1 MTPRVQ
7 PESSDLVQM
16 AALTD
21 ALVRAGPRE
30 AAVLATDRLA
40 NALLLLSRRSR
51 RESGADRPDT
61 AREALRLR
69 GEAQA
74 LARRLHRGPVRL
86 APLFTWRVH
95 QLVDA
100 DEDGLRAG

>member
-1 MTPRVQ
+1 VTPRVHS
-7 PESSDLVQM
+7 ESSDLVQM

-30 AAVLATDRLA
+30 AAILATDRLA
-40 NALLLLSRRSR
+40 HALLLLSRRSR
-51 RESGADRPDT
+51 PAGDATQPTT

-74 LARRLHRGPVRL
+74 LGRRLRRGPVRL
-86 APLFTWRVH
+86 APLFTWRVR

-100 DEDGLRAG
+100 NEDALRAG